1 MKFDVEL
8 IGLPARIKVKFAP
21 ESMPVFEPNPRF
33 SYDRALAWFDK
44 EINNRIENYMYGQFV
59 QMSLYKEMF
68 MAGLAGLPENY
79 ECKPWPGQKYK
90 PDLTPF
96 EEDTLKYQR
105 AYNEAL
111 NLQSEWSKEKY
122 NEMFITITNVVNGG
136 VDGVNAAPEESDP

>member
-21 ESMPVFEPNPRF
+21 ESVPVFEPNPRF

-44 EINNRIENYMYGQFV
+44 EINNRIENHI
-59 QMSLYKEMF
+59 
-68 MAGLAGLPENY
+68 
-79 ECKPWPGQKYK
+79 
-90 PDLTPF
+90 